1 MLTEPI
7 TISQTDLRKLLSAAS
22 PDGALLYLYLHSGN
36 RPEDAQ
42 QELKLSPSRYQ
53 CAAATLR
60 QLGLWPEERKSIIQ
74 PGERPAYS
82 EGDVLEAFV
91 MEEIPQ

>member
-36 RPEDAQ
+36 RP
-42 QELKLSPSRYQ
+42 
-53 CAAATLR
+53 
-60 QLGLWPEERKSIIQ
+60 
-74 PGERPAYS
+74 
-82 EGDVLEAFV
+82 
-91 MEEIPQ
+91 